1 MSNFLYNPDFS
12 YLGQFVV
19 AKVKCKAKL
28 HVETDSDY
36 TEVDG
41 ETFYA
46 VIPES
51 YLGEREFVKQA
62 GDIDE
67 LSFDYPRPH
76 AFIAES
82 PDGKFT
88 EKEEKEVI
96 EILKSFRVAE

>member
-1 MSNFLYNPDFS
+1 MDR
-12 YLGQFVV
+12 
-19 AKVKCKAKL
+19 KW
-28 HVETDSDY
+28 DSDF
-36 TEVDG
+36 TEIDG
-41 ETFYA
+41 GSFYA
-46 VIPES
+46 VVPES
-51 YLGEREFVKQA
+51 YLGEREYVKQV

-67 LSFDYPRPH
+67 FSFDYPRPH